1 MNAPTEA
8 FLHDKLHALDALAD
22 EFIAVR
28 RDIHK
33 HPEMGYKE
41 YRTSDLVAEQL
52 SAWGYQV
59 TRGLGGTGL
68 VGQLK
73 KGSGHRAIGIR
84 ADMDALPIDE
94 ATGLAYASCNVG
106 IMHACGHDGHTAMLL
121 AAAKHIAQKGVF
133 SGTVNLIFQPAE
145 EGLGGAKKM
154 MEDGLFKQ
162 FPCDAIFAMHNM
174 PTHPQ
179 GHLVLRDGS
188 AMASS
193 DNVTITLHGKGGHG
207 AMPHVA
213 ADPVVAG
220 SAIVMGLQSIVARNI
235 DPQQMAIITVGAF
248 NAGVANNVIPQTATL
263 KLSVRSLDRDVRI
276 LLEKRITELVH
287 AQATQLW
294 GEAADIDYQRGYPV
308 LVNHLAETDFARDV
322 AEELVGADKVVRQ
335 GRALTGSEDFAFM
348 LEEVPGCYLLI
359 GNGDGTGDG
368 HGACMVHNPGYDFN
382 DQNVAVGS
390 AYWSLLVERFLPAIR
405 VKTPR
410 PGFGAWPSAGGKPPG
425 LCHRPGLNLER
436 RQSRPRRRRV

>member
-1 MNAPTEA
+1 MNAPSDA
-8 FLHDKLHALDALAD
+8 FLHYKLRALQTQAD

-28 RDIHK
+28 RDIHR

-73 KGSGHRAIGIR
+73 KGTGERRIGIR

-94 ATGLAYASCNVG
+94 ATGLPYASCNAG

-121 AAAKHIAQKGVF
+121 AAAKHLAQHGRF
-133 SGTVNLIFQPAE
+133 SGTLNVIFQPAE

-174 PTHPQ
+174 PGQPQ

-207 AMPHVA
+207 AMPHLA
-213 ADPVVAG
+213 IDPVVAG

-235 DPQQMAIITVGAF
+235 DPQHMAIITVGAF

-263 KLSVRSLDRDVRI
+263 RLSVRSLDREVRS
-276 LLEKRITELVH
+276 LLEQRICELVH
-287 AQATQLW
+287 AQAQSYSVTA
-294 GEAADIDYQRGYPV
+294 EIDYQRGYPV
-308 LVNHLAETDFARDV
+308 LVNHWAETEFARAV
-322 AEELVGADKVVRQ
+322 AEELVGPERVVRQ
-335 GRALTGSEDFAFM
+335 GRALNGSEDFAFM
-348 LEEVPGCYLLI
+348 LEEVPGSYVLI
-359 GNGDGTGDG
+359 GNGDGSGDG

-382 DQNVAVGS
+382 DKNVAIGS
-390 AYWSLLVERFLPAIR
+390 AFWSLLVERYLLA
-405 VKTPR
+405 
-410 PGFGAWPSAGGKPPG
+410 
-425 LCHRPGLNLER
+425 
-436 RQSRPRRRRV
+436 

>member
-1 MNAPTEA
+1 MNAPSDA
-8 FLHDKLHALDALAD
+8 FLHPKLQALQSHAD

-28 RDIHK
+28 RDIHR

-41 YRTSDLVAEQL
+41 YRTSDLVAQQL

-73 KGSGHRAIGIR
+73 KGTGERSIGIR

-94 ATGLAYASCNVG
+94 ATGLSYASCNVG

-121 AAAKHIAQKGVF
+121 AAAKHLAQHGQF
-133 SGTVNLIFQPAE
+133 SGTLNVIFQPAE

-162 FPCDAIFAMHNM
+162 FPCNAIFAMHNM
-174 PTHPQ
+174 PGQPQ

-207 AMPHVA
+207 AMPHLSV
-213 ADPVVAG
+213 DPVVAG
-220 SAIVMGLQSIVARNI
+220 SAIVLGLQSIVARNI
-235 DPQQMAIITVGAF
+235 DPQHMAIITVGAF

-263 KLSVRSLDRDVRI
+263 RLSVRSLDREVRV
-276 LLEKRITELVH
+276 LLEQRICELVQ
-287 AQATQLW
+287 AQATSY
-294 GEAADIDYQRGYPV
+294 GVTAEIDYQRGYPV
-308 LVNHLAETDFARDV
+308 LVNHLAETDFARAV
-322 AEELVGADKVVRQ
+322 AEELVGADRVVRQ
-335 GRALTGSEDFAFM
+335 GRALNGSEDFAFM
-348 LEEVPGCYLLI
+348 LEEVPGSYVLI

-368 HGACMVHNPGYDFN
+368 QGACMVHNPGYDFN
-382 DQNVAVGS
+382 DHNVAIGS
-390 AYWSLLVERFLPAIR
+390 AFWSLLVERYLPA
-405 VKTPR
+405 
-410 PGFGAWPSAGGKPPG
+410 
-425 LCHRPGLNLER
+425 
-436 RQSRPRRRRV
+436 